1 VPVEIPLSRV
11 ATIIRSKN
19 AGPFRITLDIVFR
32 DRDTYRKVT
41 ASRVITP
48 ETIIRRYGL
57 GPGQLT
63 NFVEF
68 DPGNSI
74 KATFKRTVS
83 AGTVGDTDVYGT
95 QQHAPLLDLML
106 PAAVLSVE
114 SGEASGDGTDRR

>member
-1 VPVEIPLSRV
+1 MSLEIPLSRV

-83 AGTVGDTDVYGT
+83 AGAVGDTDVYGT

-106 PAAVLSVE
+106 PATILSVD
-114 SGEASGDGTDRR
+114 SGDGDGTERR